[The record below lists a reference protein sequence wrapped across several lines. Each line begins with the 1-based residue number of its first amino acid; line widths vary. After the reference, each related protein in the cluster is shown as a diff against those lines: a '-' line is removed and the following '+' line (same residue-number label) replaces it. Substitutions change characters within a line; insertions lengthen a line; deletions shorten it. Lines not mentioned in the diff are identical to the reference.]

1 MLSGWQPPLNFY
13 FQDPT
18 ELAIITRS
26 METVCSS
33 AELRL
38 ASTLLN
44 VPPGAKPRP
53 QSVSSARRQTP
64 QQLRQ
69 LATKKRP
76 PSPPEDRWLA
86 GYTKIKKLGA
96 GGFGTVWQ
104 VIDAKTSAAF
114 ALKQIPKDEA
124 LMSNAVASA
133 ITEARVGTTLFA
145 GVDVV
150 GDKLR
155 QRLPPSSSS
164 SSSAKGPQLEC
175 IAQLYRVIETKHD
188 LWLLFE
194 QGGETLHN
202 MLFEIKGDF
211 YQGSRVY
218 KILHKPLYVAMQ
230 ENIQLLKTLLRQ
242 LISAVA
248 TLTELGVVH
257 ADIKPDNI
265 LVTST
270 LLPNGKRELHLK
282 LIDFGAAFRA
292 ASPRLSS
299 ATTPEYVPPDIHEL
313 LRTKHSANH
322 IKLYFEDHCTPH
334 AFDMWSVGSVF
345 LEIAAG
351 VPIWFAFKSRVDESA
366 KPRLV
371 TGLMS
376 APGRHPDKIAL
387 RQTYVAGNLAKCLR
401 DSPGMNVESKR
412 WQHGVDLL
420 QRMLTVCPRQRISP
434 QEALAHPFLSAL

>member
-1 MLSGWQPPLNFY
+1 
-13 FQDPT
+13 
-18 ELAIITRS
+18 

-33 AELRL
+33 AELL
-38 ASTLLN
+38 HASTLLS
-44 VPPGAKPRP
+44 VPPTIKPRP

-69 LATKKRP
+69 LATKRRP
-76 PSPPEDRWLA
+76 PSVPEDRWLA

-114 ALKQIPKDEA
+114 ALKQIPKDDA
-124 LMSNAVASA
+124 LMSSAVASA

-155 QRLPPSSSS
+155 QRLP
-164 SSSAKGPQLEC
+164 SSSAVLSTKRAPLEC
-175 IAQLYRVIETKHD
+175 IAQLYR
-188 LWLLFE
+188 
-194 QGGETLHN
+194 
-202 MLFEIKGDF
+202 IKGDF

-218 KILHKPLYVAMQ
+218 KILHRPLYLAMQ
-230 ENIQLLKTLLRQ
+230 ENIQLLKTFLRQ

-270 LLPNGKRELHLK
+270 LQPNGKRDLHLK

-376 APGRHPDKIAL
+376 APGRKPDKIAL
-387 RQTYVAGNLAKCLR
+387 RQTYVAENLAKCLR
-401 DSPGMNVESKR
+401 DSPGMNVDSKR